1 MSLKFGILGFLS
13 KWEATGYDLKKE
25 FDDFMSIF
33 WHSHLSQIYPE
44 LGRLEQEDYITS
56 RMQPQTGKPDKK
68 IYAITEKGKQELIS
82 WLLSPPETPK
92 LKDSFLMQV
101 FFMDNIPAEEVIFQ
115 LKAYQKEREQRLA
128 KMKRILH
135 ERWESIRERNV
146 MNSRILMSSAVIR
159 RGLEQEIHYISWCKD
174 TIELVESC
182 SALWSQDIEKSDL
195 PVEAYIRF
203 SDVEPLFKK
212 YYGNLT
218 KD

>member
-44 LGRLEQEDYITS
+44 LGRLEREDYITS

-146 MNSRILMSSAVIR
+146 MNSRILMSSSVIR

-182 SALWSQDIEKSDL
+182 SALWSQDIDKSDL
-195 PVEAYIRF
+195 PDEAYIRF
-203 SDVEPLFKK
+203 SDVEPLFQK
-212 YYGNLT
+212 YYGNLMN
-218 KD
+218 D

>member
-1 MSLKFGILGFLS
+1 MSLKYGILGFLS

-44 LGRLEQEDYITS
+44 LGRLEQEECIAS
-56 RMQPQTGKPDKK
+56 RTLPQAGKPDKK
-68 IYAITEKGKQELIS
+68 IYSITEKGKQELLN

-101 FFMDNIPAEEVIFQ
+101 SFMDNLPYEEVIFQ

-128 KMKRILH
+128 RMKRILH
-135 ERWESIRERNV
+135 ERWDSIRERNI
-146 MNSRILMSSAVIR
+146 MKARILMSSVVLKK
-159 RGLEQEIHYISWCKD
+159 GLEQEVQYIRWCRE

-182 SALWSQDIEKSDL
+182 PALWSG
-195 PVEAYIRF
+195 EADAAAEALEIHF
-203 SDVEPLFKK
+203 SEVEPAFLRYF
-212 YYGNLT
+212 GELLE
-218 KD
+218 D